1 MVIMQHELLRE
12 DLDLEE
18 AEHLQTKYY
27 SIIKKQENSTYKYP
41 PLKDLKRVVGVD
53 ISYYE
58 RKGEEFGV
66 SCAVLWNIF
75 NEKLEYCTFVKDQ
88 IKFPYHAGF
97 LGFRECNLLAQ
108 AIKKLPKKFNLIMC
122 DGHGI
127 IHPRRFG
134 EAVQL
139 GFALDIPSIGI
150 AKNPFIGYC
159 DWSLL
164 KRKKGNKEPILAS
177 EPNLIKKS
185 KQEILGYAVC
195 LNDNMKPVFI
205 SVGYRTTLD
214 LAIEIA
220 LKTTLNHRQP
230 EPLYLADQLS
240 KEEVKEIIHS

>member
-1 MVIMQHELLRE
+1 MVNMQHELLRE

-18 AEHLQTKYY
+18 AEDLQTKYY
-27 SIIKKQENSTYKYP
+27 SIIQKQENAPYKYP
-41 PLKDLKRVVGVD
+41 SLKTLKRVVGVD

-58 RKGEEFGV
+58 WKGEEFGV
-66 SCAVLWNIF
+66 SCAALWDIF
-75 NEKLEYCTFVKDQ
+75 NEKLEYCTLVKDK

-108 AIKKLPKKFNLIMC
+108 AIKKLPKNYDLIMC

-139 GFALDIPSIGI
+139 GFALDTPTIGI
-150 AKNPFIGYC
+150 AKKSYIGYC
-159 DWSLL
+159 EWSLL
-164 KRKKGNKEPILAS
+164 KRKRGDKKPVLAY
-177 EPNLIKKS
+177 EPNLRKKS
-185 KQEILGYAVC
+185 KQEMLGYAIC

-214 LAIEIA
+214 LAIKIA
-220 LKTTLNHRQP
+220 LKTTLKHRQP
-230 EPLYLADQLS
+230 EPLYLADHLS
-240 KEEVKEIIHS
+240 KEKVKEILSS

>member
-1 MVIMQHELLRE
+1 MVNLQHKLLRDDT
-12 DLDLEE
+12 DLKE
-18 AEHLQTKYY
+18 AEYLQTKYY
-27 SIIKKQENSTYKYP
+27 SIIKTQENAKYKYHS
-41 PLKDLKRVVGVD
+41 LNDIKRVVGVD

-58 RKGEEFGV
+58 WKGEEFGV
-66 SCAVLWNIF
+66 SCAALWDMVNK
-75 NEKLEYCTFVKDQ
+75 KLEYSTFVTDK
-88 IKFPYHAGF
+88 IKVPYYAGF
-97 LGFRECNLLAQ
+97 LGFRECNLIAR
-108 AIKKLPKKFNLIMC
+108 AIKKLPKKWDLIMC

-139 GFALDIPSIGI
+139 GFALDTPSIGI

-159 DWSLL
+159 EWSLL
-164 KRKKGNKEPILAS
+164 KRKRGNKEPILAS

-185 KQEILGYAVC
+185 KHEILGYAIC

-214 LAIEIA
+214 LAVEIA
-220 LKTTLNHRQP
+220 LKTALNHRQP

-240 KEEVKEIIHS
+240 KEKVKEILHS

>member
-1 MVIMQHELLRE
+1 MVNIQHELLR
-12 DLDLEE
+12 DDIDFEE

-27 SIIKKQENSTYKYP
+27 SIIQTQENATYKYP
-41 PLKDLKRVVGVD
+41 SLKDIKRVVGVD
-53 ISYYE
+53 ISYYKW
-58 RKGEEFGV
+58 KGEEFGV
-66 SCAVLWNIF
+66 SCAALWDVF
-75 NEKLEYCTFVKDQ
+75 NEKLEYSAFVRDK
-88 IKFPYHAGF
+88 IKVPYHAGF
-97 LGFRECNLLAQ
+97 LGFRECNLIAQ

-139 GFALDIPSIGI
+139 GFALNTPSIGI

-159 DWSLL
+159 KWSLL
-164 KRKKGNKEPILAS
+164 KRKRGNKEPILAS

-185 KQEILGYAVC
+185 KQEILGYAIC